1 MRASALASGV
11 VSSRPA
17 RAGGQRSTRPL
28 PRWVNWISPIG
39 ALILW
44 EFASRSGLIDKRIVA
59 PPTAIVATL
68 VTMTLHEGFLGNVE
82 ITLARFLSG
91 LILGVVPG
99 TFLGLTMGLFRWPRV
114 LLQPLVSMLYPLP
127 HIALFPIVLI
137 LVGQNER
144 SNLLMIALGPFF
156 TMIIVAANAVR
167 TIDPIYLDVASSF
180 ETCVRDLYTRI
191 VFPAVLP
198 QLAAGFRVSLGLALV
213 STIAV
218 EFLVTDNGIGHV
230 IWNSWEILS
239 LSRSVAGLAVTG
251 VIGFAAFTIFAQ
263 LERRIVPWQSSKT
276 SS

>member
-1 MRASALASGV
+1 LLLLWELASRTGFV
-11 VSSRPA
+11 
-17 RAGGQRSTRPL
+17 
-28 PRWVNWISPIG
+28 
-39 ALILW
+39 
-44 EFASRSGLIDKRIVA
+44 DKRIIA

-82 ITLARFLSG
+82 ITLARFLGG
-91 LILGVVPG
+91 LVAGVVPG
-99 TFLGLTMGLFRWPRV
+99 TLIGLTMGLFRWPRI
-114 LLQPLVSMLYPLP
+114 LLQPLVAMLYPLP

-144 SNLLMIALGPFF
+144 SNLLMIALGPLF

-167 TIDPIYLDVASSF
+167 TIDPIFLDVASSF
-180 ETCVRDLYTRI
+180 ETGVRDLYARI

-198 QLAAGFRVSLGLALV
+198 QLAAGFRISLGLALV

-251 VIGFAAFTIFAQ
+251 VIGFIAFAIFAR
-263 LERRIVPWQSSKT
+263 LERRIIPWQPSKT